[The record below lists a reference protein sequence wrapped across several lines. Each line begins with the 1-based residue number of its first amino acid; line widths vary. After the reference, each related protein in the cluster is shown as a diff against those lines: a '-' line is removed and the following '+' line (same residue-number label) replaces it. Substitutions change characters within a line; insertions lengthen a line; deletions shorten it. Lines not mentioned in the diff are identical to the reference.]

1 MDGRLDMVRR
11 GDTMI
16 QTCYNCGKID
26 VKPFGILLALF
37 PSHIGVQC
45 SDTPPSLHDY
55 CEAVVSMA

>member
-1 MDGRLDMVRR
+1 
-11 GDTMI
+11 MI